1 MDLGEQRHAG
11 RGVKRVGGEE
21 VRTDKLFIE
30 KFCYKRGV
38 EDKTLAGCGLKE
50 SSFFLSSVKRW
61 EPLKHIDD
69 ADGTIQ

>member
-50 SSFFLSSVKRW
+50 SSFFSFFC
-61 EPLKHIDD
+61 
-69 ADGTIQ
+69 